1 MLDENSKYISNLIAS
16 AKAGNFKVYIQ
27 IISLYMPNVYG
38 LIFRILNSE
47 EAANKVAQEVFDFGW
62 KNIAQVRMNS
72 SLLVW
77 FQGIAINTI
86 LSMYRNDEMP
96 KEVKETSL
104 VLSQFDRILREL
116 SFAERLLLILR
127 DMQNYSFEEIHDLL
141 PELDVEEIQQN
152 IYGSRKRISEAL
164 KR

>member
-1 MLDENSKYISNLIAS
+1 MLDENSKYISNLIS
-16 AKAGNFKVYIQ
+16 AAKSGNFKIYIQ

-62 KNIAQVRMNS
+62 RNIAQVRMNS

-77 FQGIAINTI
+77 FQGIAITTI
-86 LSMYRNDEMP
+86 LSMYRNDQIAEE
-96 KEVKETSL
+96 KHETTL
-104 VLSQFDRILREL
+104 VLSQFDRLLRDL

-127 DMQNYSFEEIHDLL
+127 DMQKYSFEEIHDLL

-152 IYGSRKRISEAL
+152 IYDSRKRISEAL